1 MGLPLRDWDSS
12 IDWTFS
18 LLVGSF
24 IKPDTLHETQPNLQ
38 KLGWGVCTAH
48 VFLVPTTAGAPGC
61 GRGRRRQAAI
71 LVGDHQAPVRKRRI
85 FCSAAI
91 DPIPVPLY
99 TKIVSHRRRP
109 GGLSASARGPAVV
122 PTRGSSMH
130 QIRLLLGTGK
140 SNPFDLLSF
149 CFSFCAISSR
159 NRG

>member
-1 MGLPLRDWDSS
+1 MQKIPNFFPLFSDSSILFSDSGGEQLGLPLRDWAQFTE
-12 IDWTFS
+12 IG
-18 LLVGSF
+18 V
-24 IKPDTLHETQPNLQ
+24 
-38 KLGWGVCTAH
+38 GVCTAH

-71 LVGDHQAPVRKRRI
+71 LVADHQAPVRKRRI